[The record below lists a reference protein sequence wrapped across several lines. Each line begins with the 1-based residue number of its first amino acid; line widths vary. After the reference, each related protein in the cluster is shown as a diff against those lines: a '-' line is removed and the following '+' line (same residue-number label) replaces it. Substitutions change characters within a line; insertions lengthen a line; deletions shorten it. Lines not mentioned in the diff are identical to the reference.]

1 MKLFKKIVSLWVSL
15 TLAGSLFAPV
25 LAAAYRMGGTA
36 ESAGCRDGWQGFR
49 WEKARRSVIRAGR
62 TVITG
67 VYTAHAAQRGGM
79 DALDAPAE
87 ADAGEDRAART
98 VQGGAWRVR
107 RGGGTATGTRTVSS
121 GGTTADIRGLAVS
134 MPTCARAASGSG
146 AATGGSAKPAAQNGS
161 VKRESEGAGQALPPV
176 RGTDTGSAG
185 TPAAAG
191 GVPGSPGGEEGSR
204 AVSSAREIETVRL
217 FGSIYRGFPVLPLSE
232 WRGEGITGGVP
243 GFPYRLEAA
252 ARIPG
257 GGVPLPAV
265 RYVFGGAR
273 DAGNGAAGAALTGGA
288 EVRAAAEGIQ
298 APALFRDGCVAELVG
313 VAHARQGALVALSGR
328 DGGAQQRLYIRI
340 YENHPTGR
348 GDAPGLEAFR
358 LGWRALAVAVDEYGN
373 YQVRGG
379 WNLLGEW
386 IAFEEGG
393 AQGSTGGGSGGDGA
407 ALLRGQDWRR
417 GLAAPAAAG
426 TARPMAD
433 AAETGDSPQG
443 WEVPAL
449 VLALACLVLL
459 LP

>member
-67 VYTAHAAQRGGM
+67 VYTAHAAQRGGI
-79 DALDAPAE
+79 DAPDAPAE
-87 ADAGEDRAART
+87 ADEGEGRAART
-98 VQGGAWRVR
+98 VQGG
-107 RGGGTATGTRTVSS
+107 
-121 GGTTADIRGLAVS
+121 TTADICDLAVS
-134 MPTCARAASGSG
+134 RPTCARAASGSG

-161 VKRESEGAGQALPPV
+161 VKRDSEGAGQALPPV

-191 GVPGSPGGEEGSR
+191 GVPDSPGGEEGSR
-204 AVSSAREIETVRL
+204 AVSSAREIETARL

-257 GGVPLPAV
+257 GGGLLPAV

-298 APALFRDGCVAELVG
+298 APGLFRDGCAAELVG
-313 VAHARQGALVALSGR
+313 GTHARQGALVALSGR
-328 DGGAQQRLYIRI
+328 NGGAQKRLYIRI

-358 LGWRALAVAVDEYGN
+358 LGWRALAVAVDEYGH

-386 IAFEEGG
+386 IAFDADG

-426 TARPMAD
+426 TARPIAD